1 MTIKKFA
8 DFNKTQEDQQMNEN
22 GNVAVV
28 DMRDEA
34 KKHIKEA
41 DENLRMAADA
51 VYELKRMADY
61 VKIDF
66 PELSKTLGSHA
77 ETILGDIEK
86 IQEDVKKTL
95 TIIK

>member
-1 MTIKKFA
+1 MIKRFA
-8 DFNKTQEDQQMNEN
+8 EFHKTQNDRKMFENE
-22 GNVAVV
+22 NVAVV

-34 KKHIKEA
+34 KHHIQEA
-41 DENLRMAADA
+41 DEKLQMAADA

-66 PELSKTLGSHA
+66 PQLSQALGSHA

-86 IQEDVKKTL
+86 IQKDVKNTMG
-95 TIIK
+95 IIK